1 MTEERD
7 LSALDA
13 ALAATREAA
22 AQAAE
27 ANGAKRGDDK
37 KSQAT
42 ELVDIAT
49 EVAEELWHDKVGD
62 SWITFPTKDQSEHW
76 KVTSGSARRWL
87 RGLYFQRTRKVP
99 GSQALQDAIGV
110 LEALGHHEGEQ
121 HPVYLRVAELDDR
134 VYVDLSD
141 ADWRAV
147 EIHPRSWQVV
157 SKPPV
162 RFRRARGMYA
172 LPLPDPNG
180 DLAELRRFVNVTS
193 EADWR
198 LLVAWLLF
206 AWRADR
212 PYPALV
218 LRGEHGSAKSTTGR
232 MLRALI
238 DPNMSPLRAEPKEIR
253 DLMIAA
259 TNSWCIAL
267 DNISYLPNWLS
278 DAFCRLATGGG
289 FSTREL
295 WSDGEEAL
303 FDVIRPALLTGITDV
318 VTNADLLDR
327 VVTIDLPRISEER
340 RLTERKLWAE
350 FNEARPR
357 ILGGLF
363 HALSRVLTELPLDL
377 ERPPRMADFAENSV
391 AAERAMGWPD
401 GSFLKAYLGNRAS
414 ERETALE
421 GSPIARLIRKCA
433 DEGGFVGSASDLLA
447 WLNEHADERLQRQRS
462 WPKQPQ
468 HLSGLLRRM
477 TPDLRTAGWAELEFP
492 AHHGH
497 ARQVRVRKVRR
508 TGPSTT
514 PTTSDGLPGDL
525 LEAPTVTQD
534 STTSDADDDG
544 WEPLA

>member
-1 MTEERD
+1 MADEREM
-7 LSALDA
+7 SALDA
-13 ALAATREAA
+13 ALAATKEAA
-22 AQAAE
+22 AKAAE
-27 ANGAKRGDDK
+27 SSDVSSK
-37 KSQAT
+37 KTQST
-42 ELVDIAT
+42 ELVDLAT
-49 EVAEELWHDKVGD
+49 EVAEELWHDMAGD
-62 SWITFPTKDQSEHW
+62 PWITFPQNDHWEHW
-76 KVTSGSARRWL
+76 RVSSGAARRWL
-87 RGLYFQRTRKVP
+87 RGLYFLRTRKVP

-110 LEALGHHEGEQ
+110 LEALAYHEGPE
-121 HPVYLRVAELDDR
+121 HAVYLRVAEHEGR

-141 ADWRAV
+141 ADWNAI
-147 EIHPRSWQVV
+147 EIQPGAWQL
-157 SKPPV
+157 SNPCPV
-162 RFRRARGMYA
+162 RFRRARGMFA
-172 LPLPDPNG
+172 LPLPDSHG

-193 EADWR
+193 EGDWR

-218 LRGEHGSAKSTTGR
+218 LRGEQGSAKSTTGR

-238 DPNMSPLRAEPKEIR
+238 DPNISPLRAEPKEVR

-327 VVTIDLPRISEER
+327 VVTIDLPRIPEER
-340 RLTERKLWAE
+340 RLTERQLWAE

-363 HALSRVLTELPLDL
+363 HALSRVLTELPLTLD
-377 ERPPRMADFAENSV
+377 RPPRMADFAENSV
-391 AAERAMGWPD
+391 AAERAMRWPE
-401 GSFLKAYLGNRAS
+401 GSFLNAYLGTRAS

-421 GSPIARLIRKCA
+421 GSPIARLIRKRA

-447 WLNEHADERLQRQRS
+447 WLNQHVDERIQRQRG
-462 WPKQPQ
+462 WPNQPQ

-477 TPDLRTAGWAELEFP
+477 TPDLRTAGWAEVEFP

-497 ARQVRVRKVRR
+497 ARQVLIRKSWNSRP
-508 TGPSTT
+508 TAST
-514 PTTSDGLPGDL
+514 PTSNGLPGAAFD
-525 LEAPTVTQD
+525 AQPVTKG
-534 STTSDADDDG
+534 STSSEADDNG

>member
-7 LSALDA
+7 TSALDA
-13 ALAATREAA
+13 VLAATKEAA
-22 AQAAE
+22 AKAAE
-27 ANGAKRGDDK
+27 ANGGAAGRSK
-37 KSQAT
+37 KPQSK
-42 ELVDIAT
+42 ELVDLAT
-49 EVAEELWHDKVGD
+49 EVAEELWHDEAGA
-62 SWITFPTKDQSEHW
+62 SWVTFPSRGHTEHRR
-76 KVTSGSARRWL
+76 VNSDPARLWL
-87 RGLYFQRTRKVP
+87 RGLYYQRTQNVP

-110 LEALGHHEGEQ
+110 LEAIGYYEGPE
-121 HPVYLRVAELDDR
+121 HPVCLRVAEHDDR

-141 ADWRAV
+141 RDWNAV
-147 EIHPRSWQVV
+147 EVRPGSWQV
-157 SKPPV
+157 SNPCPV
-162 RFRRARGMYA
+162 RFRRARGMAA

-218 LRGEHGSAKSTTGR
+218 LRGEQGSAKSTTGR
-232 MLRALI
+232 FLRALI
-238 DPNMSPLRAEPKEIR
+238 DPNISPLRAEPREVR
-253 DLMIAA
+253 DLMISA

-295 WSDGEEAL
+295 WSDGEEKL

-318 VTNADLLDR
+318 VTNPDLLDR
-327 VVTIDLPRISEER
+327 VVTIDLPRIPEER
-340 RLTERKLWAE
+340 RLTERQLWAE

-363 HALSRVLTELPLDL
+363 HALSRVLTELPVTLG
-377 ERPPRMADFAENSV
+377 RAPRMADFAENSV
-391 AAERAMGWPD
+391 ATERAMGWPA
-401 GSFLKAYLGNRAS
+401 GSFLNAYHHTRAS
-414 ERETALE
+414 ERETALD
-421 GSPIARLIRKCA
+421 GSLIAHLIRKRT

-447 WLNEHADERLQRQRS
+447 WLNQHVDERTQRQRR

-468 HLSGLLRRM
+468 HLSGQLRRLM
-477 TPDLRTAGWAELEFP
+477 PDLRAAGWAEVEFP

-497 ARQVRVRKVRR
+497 ARQVVIRKVRKSS
-508 TGPSTT
+508 PSPT
-514 PTTSDGLPGDL
+514 PNGLL
-525 LEAPTVTQD
+525 R
-534 STTSDADDDG
+534 DANDDQQVVHESPSSEVDEDG
-544 WEPLA
+544 WEPIA